1 MSIRNEKPL
10 EILEYKVTN
19 FLKSYAKNSHS
30 EDVIASHVAKI
41 SLLPNHLY
49 EDLGFKS
56 RIEMGRYMKE
66 HFPKLAEI
74 KPKDK
79 LWKKFIYDS
88 IGEIAPACEK
98 CGDQVNCFVCKVG
111 EKT

>member
-1 MSIRNEKPL
+1 MSFKNKTPL
-10 EILEYKVTN
+10 QILELKVSD
-19 FLKSYAKNSHS
+19 FLSQYAKNEHAKN
-30 EDVIASHVAKI
+30 EVAPHIAKI

-56 RIEMGRYMKE
+56 RIEMGRFMSE
-66 HFPKLAEI
+66 HFPELSNI

-88 IGEIAPACEK
+88 IGEIAPACEN
-98 CGDQVNCFVCKVG
+98 CNDQINCFSCKM
-111 EKT
+111 